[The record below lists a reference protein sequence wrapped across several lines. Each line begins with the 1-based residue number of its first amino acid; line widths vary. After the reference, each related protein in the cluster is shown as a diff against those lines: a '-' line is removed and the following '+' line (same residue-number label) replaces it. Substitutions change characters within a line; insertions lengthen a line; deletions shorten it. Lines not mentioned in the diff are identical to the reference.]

1 MRLRFAMLASIVF
14 CGPAW
19 AQNYQGAPTVRAEA
33 EKGASAASV
42 HAAMD
47 VAAPPHI
54 IWSTLMDCQHATD
67 FMPKV
72 ISCKTLSKD
81 PAGQWEEREQRLKGN
96 FLKPVMRNVYRMTYE
111 KDRSL
116 AFHRIAGDFK
126 RSDGGWKITPIDG
139 GKGSH
144 VTYEIHV
151 AVDGPVPVSMVRSSI
166 AKGMPESMLAL
177 RRECVA
183 RAAKS

>member
-1 MRLRFAMLASIVF
+1 MRLHLAILASLAA

-19 AQNYQGAPTVRAEA
+19 AQDYHGAPMVKAEA
-33 EKGASAASV
+33 EKGAKAASV

-47 VAAPPHI
+47 IAAPPHVV
-54 IWSTLMDCQHATD
+54 WATLMDCQHATD
-67 FMPKV
+67 FMPK
-72 ISCKTLSKD
+72 ILSCKTLSKD

-96 FLKPVMRNVYRMTYE
+96 ILKPVMRNVYRMTFE

-116 AFHRIAGDFK
+116 SFHRIEGDFK
-126 RSDGGWKITPIDG
+126 SSDGGWKITPIDG

-144 VTYEIHV
+144 LTYDIHV
-151 AVDGPVPVSMVRSSI
+151 AVDIPVPLAIVRASV

-177 RRECVA
+177 RKECVA
-183 RAAKS
+183 RAAKA